1 MSVKRPS
8 KKPALEAS
16 PITDS
21 DLLKP
26 TISSNPGNRYVAYC
40 GIDCSQCPQYQ
51 NSCPDGCLGIT
62 CVDYCGQCEVRKC
75 SMERQSVNCG
85 YCEMYPCQKL
95 ENQYTNMEMGGYGE
109 WAVAA
114 KVILEGIRSGNKIIT

>member
-1 MSVKRPS
+1 MSVKRLS
-8 KKPALEAS
+8 KKPALDNS

-26 TISSNPGNRYVAYC
+26 AISSNPGNRYVAYC

-75 SMERQSVNCG
+75 GMDRQSVNCG
-85 YCEMYPCQKL
+85 YCKIYPCQKL
-95 ENQYTNMEMGGYGE
+95 ENQYTNMELGGYGE
-109 WAVAA
+109 WATAA
-114 KVILEGIRSGNKIIT
+114 KAILEGIRSGNKIKT